1 LPLPRPI
8 LPNLKELPLH
18 QPWYHLLADLL
29 LKTEYELVIMQHS
42 DEKEDLL
49 EVIMEEED
57 AHQVEDPLEEA
68 NQEVDQPPP
77 SPRFQYLLLPT
88 LSPWEPY
95 LESSVET
102 GLKPLTLWKSCWD
115 ISDLTLESPDLTP
128 RYEELP
134 SPSPSSKGKKSL
146 DGHATWEGGLTSST

>member
-1 LPLPRPI
+1 MPLPRPI
-8 LPNLKELPLH
+8 LPNPKELLLH
-18 QPWYHLLADLL
+18 QPQYHLLADLL
-29 LKTEYELVIMQHS
+29 LKTKYELVFTQHS
-42 DEKEDLL
+42 DKMEDLL

-102 GLKPLTLWKSCWD
+102 GQKPLTLWKSCWD
-115 ISDLTLESPDLTP
+115 ISDPTPELPDLTP
-128 RYEELP
+128 QYKESP
-134 SPSPSSKGKKSL
+134 SPSPSS
-146 DGHATWEGGLTSST
+146 